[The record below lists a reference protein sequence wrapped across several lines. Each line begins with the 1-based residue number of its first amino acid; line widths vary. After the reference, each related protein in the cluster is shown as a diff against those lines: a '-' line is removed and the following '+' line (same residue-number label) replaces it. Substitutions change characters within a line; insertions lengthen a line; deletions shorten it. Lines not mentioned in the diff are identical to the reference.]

1 MRKFSL
7 NAKISF
13 VVLVLIVAN
22 FSIALMAF
30 DKMSEI
36 NQSLLNI
43 TSVVVPRMSEGEAL
57 RDIMRRLSV
66 AERTL
71 IAEDTKEGVAH
82 TTKELGDLSDLFL
95 RQWEQVYRGSTV
107 PGKEKLLKAKD
118 LFAKWKESNQETQ
131 NLVLQGHT
139 SAATLLANDKGR
151 TNMQALQ
158 AEISQLVDLNK
169 RTMDEV
175 TFQTDIEYA
184 KARGVLTAV
193 ALGAILFGMALA
205 FFFLRSVS
213 RSINQVIDRLNSNTG
228 HVTLAA
234 QQIAMSSM
242 GLSESTTQQA
252 HSLDRTT
259 TKVREMNAAVKRN
272 AETARRT
279 CEISLFSENAAKKG
293 KHVVAQMIAA
303 ISEINTAN
311 HNIMKQISESN
322 EQIAQIVKM
331 ISEIGDKTKV
341 INDIVFQTKL
351 LSFNASVE
359 AARAGEH
366 GKGFAVVAEEVRTL
380 AQVSGNAAR
389 DITFM
394 LDGSIQKVENIVKET
409 QEKVE
414 RLVVE
419 GNAKV
424 EAGTR
429 VANQCGSVLDE
440 IVLNVGSVNQMALD
454 ISNASDEQAAGIEEV
469 FKTVK
474 KLEEVT
480 QENAAVSIEAARV
493 GEELTDEAKAL
504 RAIVGI
510 LVRTIK
516 GGRGAGPV
524 LPPVKAEAAWTRP
537 DMRLETALVEQAR
550 SPEPVSVQTNN
561 ADDDAGSE
569 KNNVIALEAGRKKS
583 DGVPLNISVVSTEA
597 TDEPD
602 VALGITVGIPDKAE
616 AAEASITINTSI
628 ANSGG

>member
-7 NAKISF
+7 NAKIAS
-13 VVLVLIVAN
+13 VILVLITAN
-22 FSIALMAF
+22 LGIAVMAF
-30 DKMSEI
+30 DKMAEI
-36 NQSLLNI
+36 NQSLSNI
-43 TSVVVPRMSEGEAL
+43 TNVVVPRMSEGEAL
-57 RDIMRRLSV
+57 RDIMRRLSI

-71 IAEDTKEGVAH
+71 IAEDTKEGVAR
-82 TTKELGDLSDLFL
+82 TAKEIGDLSDLFL
-95 RQWEQVYRGSTV
+95 KQWEQVYRGATV
-107 PGKEKLLKAKD
+107 AGKEKLLRAKD
-118 LFAKWKESNQETQ
+118 LFSKWKESSQETQ
-131 NLVLQGHT
+131 NLALQGHA
-139 SAATLLANDKGR
+139 SAATVLANDKGR

-158 AEISQLVDLNK
+158 SEISQLVDLNK

-175 TFQTDIEYA
+175 AYQTDIEYA
-184 KARGVLTAV
+184 KARGILTTVAV
-193 ALGAILFGMALA
+193 GAILFGMALA
-205 FFFLRSVS
+205 FFFLRSIS
-213 RSINQVIDRLNSNTG
+213 RSINQVIDRLNANTG

-234 QQIAMSSM
+234 QQIAMSSQ
-242 GLSESTTQQA
+242 GLSDSTTQQA
-252 HSLDRTT
+252 KSLDHTT
-259 TKVREMNAAVKRN
+259 AKVREMNETVKRN
-272 AETARRT
+272 ADTAKRT

-293 KHVVAQMIAA
+293 KHVVAQMISA

-311 HNIMKQISESN
+311 HNIMTQISESN
-322 EQIAQIVKM
+322 GQIAQIVKM
-331 ISEIGDKTKV
+331 IGEIGDKTKV

-366 GKGFAVVAEEVRTL
+366 GKGFAVVAEEVRNL
-380 AQVSGNAAR
+380 AQMSGNAAR

-414 RLVVE
+414 RLVIE

-440 IVLNVGSVNQMALD
+440 IVLNVGSVNEMALD
-454 ISNASDEQAAGIEEV
+454 ISNASDEQALGIEEV

-493 GEELTDEAKAL
+493 GEELTDEAKVL

-516 GGRGAGPV
+516 GGRGADPV
-524 LPPVKAEAAWTRP
+524 LPAAKVEASWSRP
-537 DMRLETALVEQAR
+537 DMRYEEELVQSN
-550 SPEPVSVQTNN
+550 SPEPVSVQTANVP
-561 ADDDAGSE
+561 DEVS
-569 KNNVIALEAGRKKS
+569 NVIALDAGRKKS

-602 VALGITVGIPDKAE
+602 VALGVTVGIPEKNDNL
-616 AAEASITINTSI
+616 SISTTTSI
-628 ANSGG
+628 ATSGG

>member
-22 FSIALMAF
+22 FTIALMAF

-36 NQSLLNI
+36 NQSLGSI

-57 RDIMRRLSV
+57 RDIMRRLAV

-71 IAEDTKEGVAH
+71 IAEDTKEGAARA
-82 TTKELGDLSDLFL
+82 TKDIGDLSDLFL
-95 RQWEQVYRGSTV
+95 IQWNQVYRGAAV
-107 PGKEKLLKAKD
+107 QGKEKLLKAKE
-118 LFAKWKESNQETQ
+118 LFAKWKESSQETQ
-131 NLVLQGHT
+131 NLVQQGHAN
-139 SAATLLANDKGR
+139 AAIALANDKGR
-151 TNMQALQ
+151 TAMQALQ
-158 AEISQLVDLNK
+158 SEISQLVDMNK
-169 RTMDEV
+169 RVMDEV
-175 TFQTDIEYA
+175 TVQTDIEYA
-184 KARGVLTAV
+184 KARGVLTTVAV
-193 ALGAILFGMALA
+193 GAILFGIALA
-205 FFFLRSVS
+205 FFFLRAVS
-213 RSINQVIDRLNSNTG
+213 RSINRVIDRLNANTG

-234 QQIAMSSM
+234 QQIAMSSK
-242 GLSESTTQQA
+242 GLSDSTTQQA
-252 HSLDRTT
+252 ISLDRTT
-259 TKVREMNAAVKRN
+259 SKVREMNETVKRN
-272 AETARRT
+272 ADTARRT

-293 KHVVAQMIAA
+293 KHVVAQMISA

-331 ISEIGDKTKV
+331 IGEIGDKTKV

-366 GKGFAVVAEEVRTL
+366 GKGFAVVAEEVRNL
-380 AQVSGNAAR
+380 AQMSGNAAR

-480 QENAAVSIEAARV
+480 QENAAVSIEAAKV
-493 GEELTDEAKAL
+493 GEELTDEAKVL

-516 GGRGAGPV
+516 GGRGADPV
-524 LPPVKAEAAWTRP
+524 LPAAKVEAAWTYP
-537 DMRLETALVEQAR
+537 EMRAETGEMKQSR
-550 SPEPVSVQTNN
+550 SGEPVSVQTAN
-561 ADDDAGSE
+561 ADETDVDPG
-569 KNNVIALEAGRKKS
+569 NVIELDAQRKKS
-583 DGVPLNISVVSTEA
+583 DGVPLNIAVVSTEA

-602 VALGITVGIPDKAE
+602 VSLGVTVGIPEKNE
-616 AAEASITINTSI
+616 VVTSTTTSI
-628 ANSGG
+628 ANTGG